1 MSTSDE
7 QRRRARR
14 LALALGLLAI
24 LIYGAFIF
32 FSIRRS
38 RG

>member
-1 MSTSDE
+1 MSAIDE

-14 LALALGLLAI
+14 LGLALGLLAVA
-24 LIYGAFIF
+24 IYAAFIF